1 MSTQFFKNFELLPY
15 SFGND
20 EDPVLFNNL
29 TQYVDI
35 IDNNFIRYFKN
46 ENREKDIDKLTWL
59 QKQITLLVEIRDA
72 ISPQL
77 EIAIKY
83 IGNIFVTILTKVVG
97 KAIGLVGKGIL
108 QGLGRSK
115 SI

>member
-1 MSTQFFKNFELLPY
+1 MSSVDNVHAFEMFIISVENY
-15 SFGND
+15 
-20 EDPVLFNNL
+20 LFAKF
-29 TQYVDI
+29 TSCQS
-35 IDNNFIRYFKN
+35 
-46 ENREKDIDKLTWL
+46 KLTWL

-77 EIAIKY
+77 EIATKY